1 MSTRQER
8 RDLVVA
14 WIMLIVMAG
23 FWAFVAWGISVAI
36 GDLVEFIRLHVLIVG
51 LIR

>member
-14 WIMLIVMAG
+14 WLVILIMAG
-23 FWAFVAWGISVAI
+23 FWSLVAWRVAVVI